1 MENAEATLVIIL
13 SITLT
18 IFLIVAI
25 IVFVALY
32 KLIVKIREIADKAEV
47 VAGNVVSATDTF
59 KKAAGPLAVG
69 KFIANIVGILSK
81 KKGK

>member
-1 MENAEATLVIIL
+1 
-13 SITLT
+13 
-18 IFLIVAI
+18 
-25 IVFVALY
+25 
-32 KLIVKIREIADKAEV
+32 V